1 MRCQETLGPD
11 SGMRCGMLTADPHCM
26 PSAAAQSC
34 CRAAEH
40 EKCVPVISRCDDGLR
55 DEMRE
60 MTGNSRRSG
69 NYKRL
74 S

>member
-40 EKCVPVISRCDDGLR
+40 EKCVPVISRCVDGLR
-55 DEMRE
+55 DE
-60 MTGNSRRSG
+60 GNDW
-69 NYKRL
+69 KFPPQWQL
-74 S
+74 